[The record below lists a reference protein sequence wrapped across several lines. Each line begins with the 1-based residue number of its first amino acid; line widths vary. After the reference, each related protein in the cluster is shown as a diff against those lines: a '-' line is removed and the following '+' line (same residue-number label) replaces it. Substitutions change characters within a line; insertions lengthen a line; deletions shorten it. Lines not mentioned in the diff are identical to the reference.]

1 MAIFISHS
9 HTNKV
14 FVDRLAAELTSRRRH
29 VWVDRWELKV
39 GDSILDRVQDALSDA
54 SALLIVLSQASLSS
68 QWCRKELSA
77 GLLRELEERRV
88 VVLPILLEDCAIPLF
103 LRDKFYA
110 DFRHSFDDGLSK
122 ILDAT
127 ADLSSDTLGRSG
139 GSEFHHDW
147 AIDWQL
153 TTTSISIEVTAV
165 SAYSSKPYSILTTA
179 TIRGDQ
185 TAADK
190 YRKYASV
197 GFDWFARQTILASCT
212 EFPDRDKLQIL
223 IDSDLPCTGG
233 FTIQDSKTP
242 LRYDVS
248 TSCRR
253 LGQDDGHHILY
264 DYGAL
269 LQAVRDSLI
278 ARTRKPTADEMHQIM
293 EIIRK

>member
-1 MAIFISHS
+1 MAIFISYS
-9 HTNKV
+9 HANKD
-14 FVDRLAAELTSRRRH
+14 FVDRLGAELAFKRRH

-39 GDSILDRVQDALSDA
+39 GDSILERVQDALSDA
-54 SALLIVLSQASLSS
+54 SALLIVLSQASVSS
-68 QWCRKELSA
+68 PWCRKELSA

-88 VVLPILLEDCAIPLF
+88 VVLPVLLEDCPIPLF
-103 LRDKFYA
+103 LRDKLYA
-110 DFRHSFDDGLSK
+110 DFRHNFEDGLSS

-127 ADLSSDTLGRSG
+127 AGLSSDTVGRTG
-139 GSEFHHDW
+139 GREFHHDW
-147 AIDWQL
+147 AIDWEL
-153 TTTSISIEVTAV
+153 TPTTISIEITAV
-165 SAYSSKPYSILTTA
+165 SAYSTKPYSILTTA
-179 TIRGDQ
+179 TIEGNQ
-185 TAADK
+185 TATDK
-190 YRKYASV
+190 YRKYADA

-269 LQAVRDSLI
+269 FQAVRDSLI
-278 ARTRKPTADEMHQIM
+278 SNTRKPTPEEMRTIM